1 MQRRKAHEDE
11 EREQVNATRWLAHA
25 AACLWLLCS
34 VGQAGPAG
42 QGDDAHATAPEA
54 PGGIAQKTCPV
65 MVGTPIDPKVFSD
78 YGGKRVYFCCAS
90 CKATFDAAP
99 AKYLSRLPQF
109 AMAESP
115 AERTHGFAWGR
126 LAKPLGITTLAL
138 LLLTAGAGRFRRLK
152 PRLLLKWHKRLA
164 VATLIA
170 ALCHA
175 ALVLLFH

>member
-1 MQRRKAHEDE
+1 
-11 EREQVNATRWLAHA
+11 
-25 AACLWLLCS
+25 
-34 VGQAGPAG
+34 
-42 QGDDAHATAPEA
+42 
-54 PGGIAQKTCPV
+54 
-65 MVGTPIDPKVFSD
+65 MVGNPIDPKVFSD
-78 YGGKRVYFCCAS
+78 YRGKRVYFCCAN

-115 AERTHGFAWGR
+115 AEHTHGFAWGR
-126 LAKPLGITTLAL
+126 LVKPLGITTLAL

-164 VATLIA
+164 VAALIA